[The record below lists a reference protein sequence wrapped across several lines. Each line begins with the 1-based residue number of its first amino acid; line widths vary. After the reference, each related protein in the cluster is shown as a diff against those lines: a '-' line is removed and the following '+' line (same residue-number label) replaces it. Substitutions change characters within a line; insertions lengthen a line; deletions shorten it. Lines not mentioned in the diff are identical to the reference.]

1 MLHGTWSF
9 TCIPIKPVG
18 SSAMEFRML
27 SSTESQ
33 MRCQSI
39 AVPNFGG
46 MRSASQ
52 QADCASGS
60 SGERRRTCR
69 IGFSLIELLTVVALI
84 GLLSALIAPAVSSI
98 GKATS
103 LVTAGN
109 KLAAI
114 VDQARQN
121 SMAKNVMTA
130 LVMTD
135 QGAGNWAVVL
145 MEYNAEGTAP
155 QWKTITKWENLPAGV
170 LVHAADSSF
179 ITTSAGAL
187 PFVAPALNYRGKPV
201 SSYASRIF
209 LPNGGLS
216 TPADSAQIKL
226 VEGVVQGGG
235 VTYTRPANFY
245 TIAIVGATGRT
256 KIVRP

>member
-1 MLHGTWSF
+1 M
-9 TCIPIKPVG
+9 
-18 SSAMEFRML
+18 M
-27 SSTESQ
+27 SSTDCITSGQ
-33 MRCQSI
+33 AAPI
-39 AVPNFGG
+39 PNFLG
-46 MRSASQ
+46 MRSRSPAADFTPPRRGAGRRAS
-52 QADCASGS
+52 
-60 SGERRRTCR
+60 RL
-69 IGFSLIELLTVVALI
+69 GFSLIELLTVVAMI

-109 KLAAI
+109 KLAAL

-130 LVMTD
+130 LLMTD
-135 QGAGNWAVVL
+135 QGAGNWAAVL
-145 MEYNAEGTAP
+145 MEYSAEGASP
-155 QWKTITKWENLPAGV
+155 QWKTITKWENLPTGV
-170 LVHAADSSF
+170 LVNTNDSSF
-179 ITTSAGAL
+179 ITNSGVAL
-187 PFVAPALNYRGKPV
+187 HFVAPALNYRGNPV

-216 TPADSAQIKL
+216 TPTDPAQIKL
-226 VEGVVQGGG
+226 VEGIVQGGST
-235 VTYTRPANFY
+235 TYTRPANFY